1 MPDFNNQRKAC
12 RQRACRQRNFGV
24 APMPSSTS
32 REETNMQRVSTCT
45 FASVVGL
52 VAAFAAANVTLPAA
66 GQSGP
71 GWVSLFDGKTLG
83 DGWNRV
89 GEANWRVEDGAIV
102 ADKLTSKDT
111 AHLVTKE
118 KYKDHMIYAEFW
130 ASDDANSGIF
140 VRCADPQKI
149 GAKSCYEVNIFDQRK
164 DPTYG
169 TGAIVYFS
177 EVSPMPKAGGK
188 WNTFE
193 ITAKGRQITVMLN
206 GQKTAELHNGMF
218 EEGPFTLQYG
228 SGVMKFRKIAVK
240 PL

>member
-1 MPDFNNQRKAC
+1 MRHAST
-12 RQRACRQRNFGV
+12 RA
-24 APMPSSTS
+24 
-32 REETNMQRVSTCT
+32 
-45 FASVVGL
+45 FALVTGL
-52 VAAFAAANVTLPAA
+52 IVAFAAVHAA

-71 GWVSLFDGKTLG
+71 GWVTLFDGKALG
-83 DGWNRV
+83 EWDHV

-102 ADKLTSKDT
+102 ADKLASKGS
-111 AHLVTKE
+111 AHLVTKN
-118 KYKDHMIYAEFW
+118 KYKDFQIYAEFW

-193 ITAKGRQITVMLN
+193 ITAKGRHITVTLN
-206 GQKTAELHNGMF
+206 GQKTVDMRNGMF
-218 EEGPFTLQYG
+218 EEGHFTLQYG
-228 SGVMKFRKIAVK
+228 AGVVKFRKVAVK
-240 PL
+240 RGMTFLRIVSSHKQEIVCV

>member
-1 MPDFNNQRKAC
+1 M
-12 RQRACRQRNFGV
+12 RQAFTRAS
-24 APMPSSTS
+24 AL
-32 REETNMQRVSTCT
+32 
-45 FASVVGL
+45 VVGISAL
-52 VAAFAAANVTLPAA
+52 AFAAVSFAPQAV
-66 GQSGP
+66 GQSGD
-71 GWVSLFDGKTLG
+71 GWVQLFDGKTISA
-83 DGWNRV
+83 DWDRN

-102 ADKLTSKDT
+102 ADKLMQEKGT
-111 AHLVTKE
+111 AHLVTK
-118 KYKDHMIYAEFW
+118 KSYKDFQIYAEFW
-130 ASDDANSGIF
+130 ADDKANSGIF
-140 VRCADPQKI
+140 IRCTNPKSI

-177 EVSPMPKAGGK
+177 EVNPMPKAGGK

-193 ITAKGRQITVMLN
+193 ITAKGRTITVTLN

-228 SGVMKFRKIAVK
+228 SGVIKFRKVAVK